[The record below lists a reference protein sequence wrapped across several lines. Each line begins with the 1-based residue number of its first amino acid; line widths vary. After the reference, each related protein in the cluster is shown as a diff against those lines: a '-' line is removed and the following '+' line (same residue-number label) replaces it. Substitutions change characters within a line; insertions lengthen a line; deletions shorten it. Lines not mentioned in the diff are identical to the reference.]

1 MDGKY
6 TFTYIPLGDP
16 LSYDPTGTP
25 TGDWAPVDSIVLS
38 NSISIVTPPRNIVQ
52 VNTKISDVVGGTVLP
67 VFDGGTLAANGGVT
81 ALNFTITGANGTLDQ
96 AGLHTMLTGVLSDAV
111 AGTPGGLTIVNSG
124 AGGSITLSGANTY
137 TGTTTIGTG
146 TTVAVNGS
154 LAGTV
159 LVTDGGMLRGTGS
172 VGGIGVGAGGVLA
185 PGNSPGTLVS
195 AGPVVLAAGSTT
207 QFDIDGTGTGSG
219 AGNFSRI
226 IVTGAG
232 NTLTAGGTVAPTLRG
247 ISGAATN
254 TFTPVVGQAFR
265 VVQAQGGVLGAFSGL
280 AQPVGLAANTRFDV
294 VYGGGTV
301 DLVVTPAQFGALA
314 DWSSPMGAALDA
326 VRPAAGAAASA
337 AQSAVF
343 GPIYGLT
350 AAQMLEN

>member
-1 MDGKY
+1 MSLTGPGGTTVSQFNLLQSTQPTGLVSGVNWFETDGTLGGSPGTGLFPGGTKSSYSFNAWQGATFANLVDGKY

-25 TGDWAPVDSIVLS
+25 TQDWAPMDSFVLS
-38 NSISIVTPPRNIVQ
+38 NSFSIQGGTVTGPGVTPPAPGNIVQ
-52 VNTKISDVVGGTVLP
+52 STTKISDVVGGTVLP

-81 ALNFTITGANGTLDQ
+81 ALNFTITAANGTLDQ

-111 AGTPGGLTIVNSG
+111 AGTPGGLTIVNTG

-159 LVTDGGMLRGTGS
+159 LVTDGGMLRGTGQ

-195 AGPVVLAAGSTT
+195 TGPVVLAPGSTT

-226 IVTGAG
+226 VVTG
-232 NTLTAGGTVAPTLRG
+232 RG
-247 ISGAATN
+247 I
-254 TFTPVVGQAFR
+254 R
-265 VVQAQGGVLGAFSGL
+265 
-280 AQPVGLAANTRFDV
+280 
-294 VYGGGTV
+294 
-301 DLVVTPAQFGALA
+301 
-314 DWSSPMGAALDA
+314 
-326 VRPAAGAAASA
+326 
-337 AQSAVF
+337 
-343 GPIYGLT
+343 
-350 AAQMLEN
+350 